1 MDKEKNILD
10 TLINKGYSFKITQ
23 PVIHTT
29 ESFFGIIK
37 RHTVSTEAVE
47 YVIKEPTLDVLDRMS
62 AEWVEMDEDL
72 EGIDENT
79 QTIKNSRYLVTKH
92 AYRLAKCIAIATI
105 GRDYWIPVAGSS
117 IRYKE
122 DTEKLKTLSDLFF
135 KTISPSNLYKINI
148 MLQGLSNLGDFMMSI
163 RLTELQRTTAPNR
176 VDKKD

>member
-1 MDKEKNILD
+1 MKKEQNILD
-10 TLINKGYSFKITQ
+10 TLLDKGYPFTITQ

-29 ESFFGIIK
+29 KYLFGIIK
-37 RHTVSTEAVE
+37 RHTVSMNSVD
-47 YVIKEPTLDVLDRMS
+47 YIIKEPTLDVLDRMS
-62 AEWVEMDEDL
+62 AEWIKMDEDL

-122 DTEKLKTLSDLFF
+122 DTERLLSLTNTFA
-135 KTISPSNLYKINI
+135 KSISPSQLYKITL
-148 MLQGLSNLGDFMMSI
+148 MLQGLANLGDFTMSI
-163 RLTELQRTTAPNR
+163 RLTELQRTTAPSR
-176 VDKKD
+176 VDKKA